1 MEEMEKLLK
10 KQLLFTRIFA
20 VSNIVLVLIVL
31 FVVLKVV
38 PGITFTMNRI
48 SEALTQATVTLEIAE
63 DTLNQASEAL
73 DDFDS
78 VAGNV
83 NDLVDSSSVA
93 VEQAMNK
100 VNQMDIEKLNQAI
113 ADLSDVVEPLA
124 SFFNKFNR

>member
-20 VSNIVLVLIVL
+20 VSNIVLV
-31 FVVLKVV
+31 VLKVV

-48 SEALTQATVTLEIAE
+48 SDALTQATVTLEIAE

-83 NDLVDSSSVA
+83 NELVDSSSVA